1 MNDYREDTIHHV
13 GARVDGPLWSPA
25 SGNRPISDH
34 VRATVALG
42 GWVGLYGRPLWVAL
56 KRRFHDEWAITPH
69 PTGDPR
75 ASTARPNHSRPYAE
89 KGHHCFYVFAL
100 AILLAFTLFLFPLP
114 ASAHAITNTGRIYGQ
129 LLDGTK
135 RNAPVAGQSV
145 TLQMAQGEN
154 ARDLTTITTDA
165 HGMYS
170 FSGLNTDKTINYA
183 LYTLYQGA
191 QYYTGLIDLS
201 TKPDQQI
208 NLAVYDATTRTSSI
222 AVVQANVLIDKADAK
237 SGLITISEN
246 YIFENLGPTTYVGSL
261 QSHGSM
267 PNALRFSLPKNARN
281 VSLKSGFDGYQVIQV
296 DSGFATDAAIPPGMS
311 QFAFSFQAPYT
322 TPSYDFSYTVV
333 YPTVNLS
340 LLVPL
345 NMHASSAGMDSQGP
359 VNANQTTFQQFNAK
373 KLLANAQI
381 HVQLDGLPVSQQAV
395 NPQPLNRNTLLLIL
409 AVLLML
415 AIVSVTW
422 LMYRLSRRR
431 APTRRKQT
439 LHISSNK
446 AFPSQN
452 EQQEALLQEL
462 LHLDKAYETG
472 TIKKSVYEQ
481 RRTKTKTELRDL
493 MNKDIVEQSAT
504 VKKTARSSG
513 KGAT

>member
-1 MNDYREDTIHHV
+1 
-13 GARVDGPLWSPA
+13 
-25 SGNRPISDH
+25 
-34 VRATVALG
+34 
-42 GWVGLYGRPLWVAL
+42 
-56 KRRFHDEWAITPH
+56 
-69 PTGDPR
+69 
-75 ASTARPNHSRPYAE
+75 
-89 KGHHCFYVFAL
+89 
-100 AILLAFTLFLFPLP
+100 
-114 ASAHAITNTGRIYGQ
+114 
-129 LLDGTK
+129 
-135 RNAPVAGQSV
+135 
-145 TLQMAQGEN
+145 MAQGEN
-154 ARDLTTITTDA
+154 ARDLTTVTTDA

-170 FSGLNTDKTINYA
+170 FGGLNTDKTINYA

-201 TKPDQQI
+201 TKSVQQI
-208 NLAVYDATTRTSSI
+208 NLAVYDATASTSNI
-222 AVVQANVLIDKADAK
+222 AVVQANVLIDKADAQ

-261 QSHGSM
+261 QVHGSM

-322 TPSYDFSYTVV
+322 TSSYDFSYTVV

-359 VNANQTTFQQFNAK
+359 VNANQNTFHQFNAK
-373 KLLANAQI
+373 KLLPNTQI

-395 NPQPLNRNTLLLIL
+395 NPQPLNRNTLWLIL

-422 LMYRLSRRR
+422 IMYRLSRRR

-439 LHISSNK
+439 SRISRMGGGSV
-446 AFPSQN
+446 AEGRGPLGRPTSGALPSQN
-452 EQQEALLQEL
+452 DQQEALLQEL
-462 LHLDKAYETG
+462 LHLDKAYEAG
-472 TIKKSVYEQ
+472 TIKKSEYEQ
-481 RRTKTKTELRDL
+481 RRARTKTELRNL
-493 MNKDIVEQSAT
+493 MSNDFIEQSAT

-513 KGAT
+513 KGTT

>member
-1 MNDYREDTIHHV
+1 
-13 GARVDGPLWSPA
+13 
-25 SGNRPISDH
+25 
-34 VRATVALG
+34 
-42 GWVGLYGRPLWVAL
+42 
-56 KRRFHDEWAITPH
+56 
-69 PTGDPR
+69 
-75 ASTARPNHSRPYAE
+75 
-89 KGHHCFYVFAL
+89 
-100 AILLAFTLFLFPLP
+100 
-114 ASAHAITNTGRIYGQ
+114 
-129 LLDGTK
+129 
-135 RNAPVAGQSV
+135 
-145 TLQMAQGEN
+145 
-154 ARDLTTITTDA
+154 
-165 HGMYS
+165 
-170 FSGLNTDKTINYA
+170 
-183 LYTLYQGA
+183 
-191 QYYTGLIDLS
+191 
-201 TKPDQQI
+201 
-208 NLAVYDATTRTSSI
+208 
-222 AVVQANVLIDKADAK
+222 
-237 SGLITISEN
+237 
-246 YIFENLGPTTYVGSL
+246 
-261 QSHGSM
+261 M

-322 TPSYDFSYTVV
+322 TSSYDFSYMVM

-381 HVQLDGLPVSQQAV
+381 HVQLDGLPVSQQTV
-395 NPQPLNRNTLLLIL
+395 IPQPLNRNSLWLIL
-409 AVLLML
+409 AVMLML

-422 LMYRLSRRR
+422 LLYRLSRRR

-446 AFPSQN
+446 ALPSQN

-462 LHLDKAYETG
+462 LHLDKAYEAG

-481 RRTKTKTELRDL
+481 RRTKTKTELRNL

-504 VKKTARSSG
+504 VKKTARSGG